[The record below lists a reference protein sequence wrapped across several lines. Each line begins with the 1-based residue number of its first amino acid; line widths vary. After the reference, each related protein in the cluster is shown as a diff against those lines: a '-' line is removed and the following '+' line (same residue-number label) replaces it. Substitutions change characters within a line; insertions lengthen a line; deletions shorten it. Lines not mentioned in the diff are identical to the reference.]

1 VVIDP
6 EGALRGIV
14 VRRLPEE
21 DGVLCDIEV
30 DGGRVQAR
38 HAYPGPVEGDPVGLR
53 LDGGVHY
60 REGGA

>member
-1 VVIDP
+1 VTFDP
-6 EGALRGIV
+6 AGTLRGTVIQRV
-14 VRRLPEE
+14 PEE

-38 HAYPGPVEGDPVGLR
+38 HPYPGPIEGERVGLR
-53 LDGGVHY
+53 LDGGVRY